1 MVTNYA
7 EWKAA
12 VAAEHKKLVDVDL
25 FLNDDGKERMRVFD
39 ILGTLASLST
49 TPEELLAWI
58 ESKED
63 FDKSE
68 VAAVESDHAR
78 LAIKA
83 LRNIAKKDDKHK
95 LVPMPGTEGDW
106 GEKVWGGK

>member
-1 MVTNYA
+1 MAVSNYS
-7 EWKAA
+7 EWKSA
-12 VAAEHKKLVDVDL
+12 VTAEHKKLVEVSYY
-25 FLNDDGKERMRVFD
+25 LNDDGKERMRVFD
-39 ILGTLASLST
+39 ILGTLASLSV

-83 LRNIAKKDDKHK
+83 LRNIVKKA
-95 LVPMPGTEGDW
+95 EQ
-106 GEKVWGGK
+106 

>member
-1 MVTNYA
+1 MAVSNYS
-7 EWKAA
+7 EWKSA
-12 VAAEHKKLVDVDL
+12 VTAEHKKLVEVSYY
-25 FLNDDGKERMRVFD
+25 LNDDGKERMRVFD
-39 ILGTLASLST
+39 ILGTLASLSV
-49 TPEELLAWI
+49 TPEDLLAWI

-83 LRNIAKKDDKHK
+83 LRNIVKKA
-95 LVPMPGTEGDW
+95 EQ
-106 GEKVWGGK
+106 

>member
-1 MVTNYA
+1 M
-7 EWKAA
+7 
-12 VAAEHKKLVDVDL
+12 
-25 FLNDDGKERMRVFD
+25 
-39 ILGTLASLST
+39 
-49 TPEELLAWI
+49 AWI

-83 LRNIAKKDDKHK
+83 LRNIAKK
-95 LVPMPGTEGDW
+95 VEQ
-106 GEKVWGGK
+106 

>member
-1 MVTNYA
+1 MVVSNYS
-7 EWKAA
+7 EWKSA
-12 VAAEHKKLVDVDL
+12 VTAEHKKLVEVSYY
-25 FLNDDGKERMRVFD
+25 LNDDGKERMRVFD
-39 ILGTLASLST
+39 ILGTLASLSV

-83 LRNIAKKDDKHK
+83 LRNIVKKA
-95 LVPMPGTEGDW
+95 EQ
-106 GEKVWGGK
+106 

>member
-1 MVTNYA
+1 MAVSNYS
-7 EWKAA
+7 EWKSA
-12 VAAEHKKLVDVDL
+12 VTAEHKKLVEVSYY
-25 FLNDDGKERMRVFD
+25 LNDDGKERMRVFD
-39 ILGTLASLST
+39 ILGTLASLSV

-68 VAAVESDHAR
+68 VAAIESDHAR

-83 LRNIAKKDDKHK
+83 LRNIVKKA
-95 LVPMPGTEGDW
+95 EQ
-106 GEKVWGGK
+106 

>member
-39 ILGTLASLST
+39 ILGTLASLSA

-63 FDKSE
+63 LDKSE

-106 GEKVWGGK
+106 GEKFWGGK